1 MAERPALRRAILAA
15 AFLSGAAGLVYETA
29 WLRMLGPAVG
39 STTLGVCLLL
49 SVFMGGLALGAWALG
64 SRADASPAPLRLY
77 AVLELLLA
85 VCGLSAPGLFRGAES
100 PWAALLLLGP
110 TALMGGTL
118 PVLMRGFSAAGR
130 AGRDGAELYFS
141 NTAGAAFGVLAGGL
155 LLVPALGVS
164 AASAAAAAA
173 NGLAALLAWRASRG
187 WSCEPAAPVG
197 PDEAPAAAWPVW
209 VAFALMGTFGLA
221 FETVW
226 MRLLALVT
234 GSTAQAFTLAL
245 AVFLVASAA
254 GSRLAA
260 PWVDRL
266 RWRLGALGLLQ
277 VLLAGAALATAA
289 LFNALPGLYLKGVAV
304 FGAGAHG
311 ILDAA
316 AAGAVFLAP
325 SLLMG
330 MSFPFFARLASR
342 PGKAGGGFGLA
353 YGANAAGA
361 AAGSWVA
368 AFVLVPKL
376 GLSGAAAFFPLAYGL
391 LGAALIAREA
401 DLRFRIVAPWAFV
414 AALAAWAFTPVLPPE
429 IIHSGVFLHTP
440 ALVRAGQDRGLLD
453 SHLFRR
459 RLLRAEDGVH
469 ASVAVWQEPSGIL
482 SLVING
488 KPDASDGADMPT
500 QLLAGHLPMLTLR
513 AAGRVPRRVFI
524 LGMGSGVTAGAVLR
538 HPVASAEVVE
548 IEPAVVRAAPLF
560 ARANG
565 GVLSDPRLHVASGD
579 GRRALQDAAGGYD
592 AIVSEPS
599 NPWIAGMSHI
609 FSAEFF
615 ASARDKLAPGGV
627 FCQWLPLYGMTPEA
641 LASGLATL
649 RGAFPYVAAWRWD
662 TDLLLVASAEPL
674 TMDWDRLEGLLQ
686 EGPVASDLAAR
697 GLAHVP
703 DLLALRVGGSGGLD
717 RLARGARRH
726 TDDRPVLEYLSP
738 RAVHDP
744 ALGARNAALLEG
756 AWEDSGRWLTVP
768 LPARKWLV
776 RALLAAG
783 RPEAAEREWGALPA
797 NDPWRTGLA
806 RDLGE
811 LYLKEGKAAAALAVF
826 RAAAGDRKDPG
837 SSLDLARA
845 RLAAGDREG
854 AVRDLER
861 FATAAGRTERFSAAM
876 ARAREEGGL
885 AHAYLALAL
894 GYARQGDG
902 RGATEAFARVLELE
916 PGALGSGSRRGGD
929 ALR

>member
-1 MAERPALRRAILAA
+1 MAKRPGLRRAVLAA

-29 WLRMLGPAVG
+29 WLRMLGLAVG

-49 SVFMGGLALGAWALG
+49 SVFMGGLALGAWAFG
-64 SRADASPAPLRLY
+64 SRADASPAPLRFY
-77 AVLELLLA
+77 AALELLLA
-85 VCGLSAPGLFRGAES
+85 ACGVAAPLLFHSAQS
-100 PWAALLLLGP
+100 PWAAMLLLGP

-118 PVLMRGFSAAGR
+118 PILIRAIGGAGQ

-141 NTAGAAFGVLAGGL
+141 NTAGAACGVLAGGL

-164 AASAAAAAA
+164 GASSAAAAA
-173 NGLAALLAWRASRG
+173 NGLAAALAWQASRG
-187 WSCEPAAPVG
+187 WSPAQATPVG
-197 PDEAPAAAWPVW
+197 PEEPPAATWAVW
-209 VAFALMGTFGLA
+209 AAFALMGMFGLA

-226 MRLLALVT
+226 MRLLSLVT

-245 AVFLVASAA
+245 AVFLVASAV
-254 GSRLAA
+254 GSRLVA

-277 VLLAGAALATAA
+277 VLLAGSALATTAV
-289 LFNALPGLYLKGVAV
+289 FNALPGLYLRGVAL
-304 FGAGAHG
+304 FGASAHG
-311 ILDAA
+311 ILDAV
-316 AAGAVFLAP
+316 AAGAVFLVP
-325 SLLMG
+325 SILMG
-330 MSFPFFARLASR
+330 MSFPFFTRLASR
-342 PGKAGGGFGLA
+342 PGNSGGGFGLA

-368 AFVLVPKL
+368 AFVLVPRL

-401 DLRFRIVAPWAFV
+401 DRRFKVVTPWALV
-414 AALAAWAFTPVLPPE
+414 AALSAWAFTPVLPPE

-440 ALVRAGQDRGLLD
+440 ALVRAGQDRSLLHG
-453 SHLFRR
+453 HLFRR
-459 RLLRAEDGVH
+459 RLLSAEDGVH
-469 ASVAVWQEPSGIL
+469 ASVAVWQEPSGLL

-565 GVLSDPRLHVASGD
+565 GVLSDPRLHVTSGD
-579 GRRALQDAAGGYD
+579 GRRALRDAAGGYD

-615 ASARDKLAPGGV
+615 ASARGKLAPGGV

-674 TMDWDRLEGLLQ
+674 TMDWNRLEGLLQ
-686 EGPVASDLAAR
+686 EGPVAGDLAAR

-726 TDDRPVLEYLSP
+726 TDDRPVLEYVSP
-738 RAVHDP
+738 RALHDP

-768 LPARKWLV
+768 PPARKWLV

-811 LYLKEGKAAAALAVF
+811 LYLKEGKAAAALAVLG
-826 RAAAGDRKDPG
+826 AAAEGRKDL
-837 SSLDLARA
+837 SSPLDLARA
-845 RLAAGDREG
+845 RLATGDRDG

-861 FATAAGRTERFSAAM
+861 FAAAAGRTERLSAAL
-876 ARAREEGGL
+876 ARARQPGGL

-894 GYARQGDG
+894 GYARQGDS
-902 RGATEAFARVLELE
+902 RVAAEAFARVLELE
-916 PGALGSGSRRGGD
+916 PGALGRGNRGRRD